1 MPEDNAPA
9 RRDETPVVE
18 GPSAT
23 TDRDNANSGPAAY
36 VIFAIAVALLVVLVM
51 SLTSCVG
58 ALGTFVATHYDSGS
72 TTLVP
77 QGHRDDRGWGE
88 DPSFDD
94 VWDEYDSRVW
104 A

>member
-36 VIFAIAVALLVVLVM
+36 VIFAIGDPDTLYSA
-51 SLTSCVG
+51 LTSCVG

-88 DPSFDD
+88 DTSFDD